1 MPCGGDY
8 FCCKTKIMKTQ
19 DYHHQFTA
27 DVTAEEAFDAINDVK
42 AWWARC
48 FDGHAEAV
56 HDRFSMPF
64 GKTWV
69 NFEVVESVP
78 GKKTVWLVTDC
89 NIEFVRDKKEWKGT
103 KVVFEISPVAKGV
116 AVSITHVGLVPEA
129 ECYADCERG
138 WNHHFGE
145 SLRKLLIEKVGLP
158 A

>member
-1 MPCGGDY
+1 
-8 FCCKTKIMKTQ
+8 MKKQ
-19 DYHHQFTA
+19 DYHHSFTA
-27 DVTAEEAFDAINDVK
+27 DVTAEEAFEGINDVK

-48 FDGHAEAV
+48 FDGQAEAV
-56 HDRFSMPF
+56 QDSFSMPF

-69 NFEVVESVP
+69 NFEVTELVP
-78 GKKTVWLVTDC
+78 GKKVVWLVTDC

-103 KVVFEISPVAKGV
+103 TVVFEIRPVAQGV
-116 AVSITHVGLVPEA
+116 EVSITHVGLVPEV
-129 ECYADCERG
+129 ECYSDCERG